1 MYSRSAGGL
10 PARKRFMRSESCTL
24 NCEVSYP
31 KFTDTVLQQE
41 EELQMKKI
49 WSIVSAVVL
58 LAVLATG
65 CGGGSAG
72 AASKNGSF
80 ELEGKTYTLPFALT
94 DLRDNGWE
102 PVRGVTWEELAEEDI
117 SENTLSWVDLT
128 KDGKAKQLTVH
139 IVSAPKEGQ
148 KITDCQVYSIRA
160 EETSYDDQFPYSFSL
175 KNGIKLRDTL
185 DSVKELMGD
194 PTYEDDSDNYISAE
208 YIFDSENVNVI
219 FCQDKKASYIYSIYV
234 DVDNLNAIFK

>member
-102 PVRGVTWEELAEEDI
+102 PAGGVTWEELAEEDI
-117 SENTLSWVDLT
+117 SENTLSWVHLT
-128 KDGKAKQLTVH
+128 KDGKAEELPVA

-148 KITDCQVYSIRA
+148 KITDCQVYRIEA
-160 EETSYDDQFPYSFSL
+160 YDDQFPYSFSL

-194 PTYEDDSDNYISAE
+194 PTKENDFDTEISAE
-208 YIFDSENVNVI
+208 YIFDSENVHI
-219 FCQDKKASYIYSIYV
+219 AFFQDKKASYIYGISIG
-234 DVDNLNAIFK
+234 VDNLNAIFK